1 MKKRIA
7 NLLLITLY
15 VNILMLCFGT
25 VEAKADGIG
34 TRTYWNGYSFYILSY
49 SCWDSGGHIDWE
61 YQGSKYGM
69 NVSNATEMWN
79 TAAKSV
85 SLSRCKSIFRK
96 DTWKTVCDVTIKDC
110 NKKDGINASLTIDS
124 LGFGVMSLNAYYMN
138 DYNQNIRNAII
149 AHELGHALGIGDDYS
164 QSDYIMYG
172 YTPKVTYITNRDK
185 AALQYEMRNHTTYF
199 G

>member
-1 MKKRIA
+1 M
-7 NLLLITLY
+7 
-15 VNILMLCFGT
+15 
-25 VEAKADGIG
+25 
-34 TRTYWNGYSFYILSY
+34 
-49 SCWDSGGHIDWE
+49 
-61 YQGSKYGM
+61 
-69 NVSNATEMWN
+69 
-79 TAAKSV
+79 
-85 SLSRCKSIFRK
+85 
-96 DTWKTVCDVTIKDC
+96 
-110 NKKDGINASLTIDS
+110 TIDS

-185 AALQYEMRNHTTYF
+185 AALEYEMRNHTTYF